1 MQLQDLDPSAKDATV
16 EIDGQTATF
25 TPGPVRPQQLQ
36 WPGSGA
42 GLARVG
48 VGSQTGDSP
57 AVTGPLAWFRLL
69 DQSDVRR
76 SAAADRFSVRFSSGG
91 KSASFDIRVGS
102 VLNPFTMR
110 ELSAFRCPDSF

>member
-1 MQLQDLDPSAKDATV
+1 MQLVDIDGSAKDVTV

-25 TPGPVRPQQLQ
+25 AKGSARPQQLQ

-42 GLARVG
+42 GYARVG
-48 VGSQTGDSP
+48 FGDDG
-57 AVTGPLAWFRLL
+57 AALIGPWAWFRLL
-69 DQSDVRR
+69 DQSEVRR
-76 SAAADRFSVRFSSGG
+76 TASTDRFSVRFSSGG
-91 KSASFDIRVGS
+91 KSALFEVRVEN